1 MLSNRTMK
9 AVLCALVLLGSV
21 ARADTPAPVR
31 LKLPTLP
38 TLDDS
43 LAPVRMDPAL
53 LDRAYRTAQLKR
65 DLGIAVAAPGVALS
79 VIGSLLIGL
88 AAPNPN
94 LLDGGREFANG
105 IISCAVGVVLSAPG
119 TALWII
125 GQDEMDLAVWRKKQL
140 LELGGRF

>member
-1 MLSNRTMK
+1 MK
-9 AVLCALVLLGSV
+9 TLLCALLLLGGV
-21 ARADTPAPVR
+21 ARAEPPPAAR

-53 LDRAYRTAQLKR
+53 LDRAYRNAHFKR
-65 DLGIAVAAPGVALS
+65 DLGIAIAAPGVALT

-94 LLDGGREFANG
+94 LLDSGREYANG

-125 GQDEMDLAVWRKKQL
+125 GQDDMDLAVWRKRQL